1 MSKMYEFTVVAYSR
15 DITHYDK
22 ILMEELIEACHT
34 LFERCLPTWDQM
46 DMLKVLS
53 YGELQR
59 VYKGNIFVYKDKISK
74 ADRFRSFAHS

>member
-46 DMLKVLS
+46 YMLKVLS

-59 VYKGNIFVYKDKISK
+59 IYKDKISE
-74 ADRFRSFAHS
+74 ADRFISRAHI

>member
-1 MSKMYEFTVVAYSR
+1 MSKMYEFTVLAYSR
-15 DITHYDK
+15 DITHYDQ

-46 DMLKVLS
+46 YMLKVLS

-59 VYKGNIFVYKDKISK
+59 IYKDKISE
-74 ADRFRSFAHS
+74 ADRFISRAHI